1 MIDGLRLKQ
10 CVLNLASNACKFTQN
25 GQVSIRVSVDK
36 NNQNQRLIFVVA
48 DTGIGIMPEHQA
60 RLFQAFVQV
69 DNRATRAHEGTGLGL
84 VITQKLAQAM
94 GGDVTLSSTPGVG
107 SIFTLSV
114 AADLK
119 EAPTKTP

>member
-1 MIDGLRLKQ
+1 
-10 CVLNLASNACKFTQN
+10 
-25 GQVSIRVSVDK
+25 
-36 NNQNQRLIFVVA
+36 
-48 DTGIGIMPEHQA
+48 MPEHQA

-69 DNRATRAHEGTGLGL
+69 DNSATRAHEGTGLGL

-119 EAPTKTP
+119 EAPTKNP